1 MRCVQCKDLA
11 ESCFQLSL
19 NNFTKVQIYNLCSSC
34 AAVAW
39 NKFNLSE
46 FNLIISPPKTSKE
59 FKDLA
64 QENSSNIYSD
74 YSCEYLIL

>member
-19 NNFTKVQIYNLCSSC
+19 NNFTKVQIYNLCSFC
-34 AAVAW
+34 AAAAW
-39 NKFNLSE
+39 SKFNLSE

-59 FKDLA
+59 FKTLA
-64 QENSSNIYSD
+64 QENFSNIYSE
-74 YSCEYLIL
+74 YSCEYLVQ

>member
-1 MRCVQCKDLA
+1 MRCVQYKDLA

-19 NNFTKVQIYNLCSSC
+19 NNFTKVQIYNLCGSC
-34 AAVAW
+34 AAAAW

-59 FKDLA
+59 FKALA
-64 QENSSNIYSD
+64 EENSSNIYSD
-74 YSCEYLIL
+74 YSCEYLIQ